1 MLYQQGQY
9 EQGIIFAQKT
19 CDLAKS
25 YSLTNEPIYA
35 YSLNLLAILYKSMG
49 RYEQALPLHQQ
60 ALEISGKILGTEH
73 HDYAGSLNNLA
84 GLYKSMGQ

>member
-9 EQGIIFAQKT
+9 EQGIIFAQQT

-35 YSLNLLAILYKSMG
+35 
-49 RYEQALPLHQQ
+49 
-60 ALEISGKILGTEH
+60 
-73 HDYAGSLNNLA
+73 DSLNNLA
-84 GLYKSMGQ
+84 LLYKSIGKYEQALSLYQQVLLKTIRIMVILCLYIIH

>member
-9 EQGIIFAQKT
+9 EQGIIFAQQT

-49 RYEQALPLHQQ
+49 RYEQALPLSQQ
-60 ALEISGKILGTEH
+60 VLEIVGKSLGTDHPE
-73 HDYAGSLNNLA
+73 YANCLNKLA
-84 GLYKSMGQ
+84 VL